1 MRIWGWEELSSLP
14 EVTHLISDRWTKG
27 PGARLQSWGLGSGA
41 SGSRALAAESQST
54 RCACFRS
61 GLCLATRAGT
71 VVSAEPVLPVSG
83 VSFSFFPLRQH
94 LASQTFGGHSCR
106 ASCCE
111 TDNKGGPRPRAGSAG
126 RQGALLPSTLM
137 TAQPLV
143 PRAPSLFLANHVGA
157 S

>member
-1 MRIWGWEELSSLP
+1 MP

-106 ASCCE
+106 ESCCE
-111 TDNKGGPRPRAGSAG
+111 TDNKGGPSIGCVRAPRDVWGSASVDAHDRSAPG
-126 RQGALLPSTLM
+126 PQSAQSVPGKPCWRFLM
-137 TAQPLV
+137 V
-143 PRAPSLFLANHVGA
+143 SF
-157 S
+157 

>member
-1 MRIWGWEELSSLP
+1 MP

-27 PGARLQSWGLGSGA
+27 PGAGLQSWGLGSGA

-106 ASCCE
+106 ESCCE
-111 TDNKGGPRPRAGSAG
+111 TDNKGDPSIGRVRARRDVGGSASVDAHG
-126 RQGALLPSTLM
+126 RSAPGPQSAQSVPGKPCWRFLM
-137 TAQPLV
+137 V
-143 PRAPSLFLANHVGA
+143 SF
-157 S
+157 